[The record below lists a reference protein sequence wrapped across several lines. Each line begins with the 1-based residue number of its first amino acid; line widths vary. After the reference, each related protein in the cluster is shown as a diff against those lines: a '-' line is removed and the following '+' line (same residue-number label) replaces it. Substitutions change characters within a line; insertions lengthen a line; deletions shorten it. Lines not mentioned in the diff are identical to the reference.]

1 MTDHSDEGPGESG
14 APVPRDMPDQ
24 QAHDGEDPW
33 EIGAGRAQGDTVDT
47 TEAAEAAESAADV
60 PDSDEEPDEP
70 SD

>member
-1 MTDHSDEGPGESG
+1 MTDHLDEGPGEND
-14 APVPRDMPDQ
+14 APMPRDMPDQ

-47 TEAAEAAESAADV
+47 TEAAAAAESADDV
-60 PDSDEEPDEP
+60 PDTGEAPVEP